1 MSATVKKIK
10 FDTSMTE
17 ELKDLLVSAARV
29 SGFNTM
35 TEFVLQASREKAIEV
50 MKERE
55 AILATEEDKKI
66 FFRSIVNPP
75 PPNKRL
81 RKAAEKYLKKVNV

>member
-1 MSATVKKIK
+1 MSATAKKIK

-17 ELKDLLVSAARV
+17 ELKDLLVAAARV

-55 AILATEEDKKI
+55 TILATEQDKKI

-81 RKAAEKYLKKVNV
+81 RKAAEKYMAKVSA